1 MRTQQEIEES
11 AREQAHYR
19 VARGLVL
26 AFPIVLAVLQLLPGP
41 SRANPRRD
49 ERESLEATLVVPA
62 PVSAML
68 QRACVNCHSSETRWP
83 WYARMA
89 PVSWLIAKDVNDA
102 RKAMNLSRWANQNGR
117 RPDVAIATLTAA
129 CQDLRTGRMPKWNYR
144 ALHPE
149 AQVSKLE
156 VDQFC
161 GWANGEVRQLV
172 RKKQQQPRRK
182 SLMLL
187 QAAQQ

>member
-1 MRTQQEIEES
+1 MRSQQDIEEA
-11 AREQAHYR
+11 AREEAHYR
-19 VARGLVL
+19 IARGLVL
-26 AFPIVLAVLQLLPGP
+26 ACPIVLAVLQFLPGP

-49 ERESLEATLVVPA
+49 ERETLEANLVVPA

-68 QRACVNCHSSETRWP
+68 QRACMNCHSSESRWP

-89 PVSWLIAKDVNDA
+89 PLSWMIAKDVNEA
-102 RKAMNLSRWANQNGR
+102 RKAMNLSRWASQNGR
-117 RPDVAIATLTAA
+117 RPDLAIATLTAA
-129 CQDLRTGRMPKWNYR
+129 CEDLRTGRMPKWNYR

-149 AQVSKLE
+149 AQVSKTE

-172 RKKQQQPRRK
+172 RKRQQQPRGK
-182 SLMLL
+182 SAKLL
-187 QAAQQ
+187 RTASR